1 MTAVTQILCPR
12 CRRENLRRAR
22 YCQHCGRDVVLSDG
36 GTRQFF
42 ITRVIKE
49 GGQGAVFAAI
59 DAHDHVYAVK
69 QMLDQFTSEGERAAA
84 VERFEAEAALLR
96 GLKHPRIP
104 AVFASYQD
112 EGYHYLVME
121 FVVGDDLEDIVR
133 QRGRID
139 EASALRWAGQV
150 CDVLQYL
157 HHQPIPIIFRDVK
170 PSNIMITPDGDV
182 KLVDFGIAKTFNPTR
197 QQGTQIG
204 TPGYAPPE
212 QYQGLATPQS
222 DLYALAATL
231 HHLLSGRDPREH
243 PPFSFPPLRDLVPTV
258 SQRTATVLQR
268 ALMMRKEDRYENI
281 AAFRDALIPA
291 SATPGNAVGPALT
304 VPIPGTPPP
313 ASRRMWRGCATLALV
328 ISIGLGGLAASYLVI
343 ARPPLFASTPTPS
356 LVGLIAFSVDNI
368 ELVIPPERDVDAA
381 FLAEFERRA
390 REIYGADARIP
401 PGVPPAYVGAAPAVI
416 SRDGD
421 GTQYRASMTGWISV
435 P

>member
-1 MTAVTQILCPR
+1 MSAVTHILCPR

-22 YCQHCGRDVVLSDG
+22 FCQHCGSDVVLNDG
-36 GTRQFF
+36 GSQHFF

-59 DAHDHVYAVK
+59 DAEERVYAVK
-69 QMLDQFTSEGERAAA
+69 QMLDQFTKEDERTAA

-96 GLKHPRIP
+96 GLNHPRIP
-104 AVFASYQD
+104 RVFASYQD

-121 FVVGDDLEDIVR
+121 FVVGDDLEDIV
-133 QRGRID
+133 QQQGRID
-139 EASALRWAGQV
+139 EPRALRWAGQV

-157 HHQPIPIIFRDVK
+157 HQQPTPIIFRDVK

-231 HHLLSGRDPREH
+231 HHVLTGRDPTKH
-243 PPFSFPPLRDLVPTV
+243 PPFSFPPVRTLVPAI
-258 SQRTATVLQR
+258 SQRTATALQR
-268 ALMMRKEDRYENI
+268 ALMMRKEDRYETI
-281 AAFRDALIPA
+281 TAFRDALLP
-291 SATPGNAVGPALT
+291 TGPAMVGSAAQT
-304 VPIPGTPPP
+304 VLIAP
-313 ASRRMWRGCATLALV
+313 AAAPRRVWRGCLTLALV
-328 ISIGLGGLAASYLVI
+328 VGIGLAGLAAAYQAI
-343 ARPPLFASTPTPS
+343 ATPPSLFATPTPM
-356 LVGLIAFSVDNI
+356 LVGLIAFAVDGI
-368 ELVIPPERDVDAA
+368 ELVIPPERDVDEA
-381 FLAEFERRA
+381 FVAEYERRA
-390 REIYGADARIP
+390 REVYGTDARIAP
-401 PGVPPAYVGAAPAVI
+401 NVMPAYVGAAPTII
-416 SRDGD
+416 SRDEVGVH
-421 GTQYRASMTGWISV
+421 YRASMTGWISV